1 MYIVATI
8 VKDCSMYIVATIV
21 KTHTKFKSV
30 SVTRPMM
37 CKYRQITLD
46 IRSAITYRERG
57 EIQETQESH
66 YQVCSTD

>member
-1 MYIVATI
+1 MNYNHGSGMYVATL
-8 VKDCSMYIVATIV
+8 V

-37 CKYRQITLD
+37 CEHRQITLD
-46 IRSAITYRERG
+46 IRIAITYRKRG

-66 YQVCSTD
+66 YQHCSTD